1 MGVSAGE
8 RALDSNINAMVAP
21 EGRKTMSKCAL
32 VLGGGGPVGIAW
44 EAGVI
49 AGLADAGVDLTAVD
63 HVIGTSAGAFIGAR
77 VALGHTPADIAA
89 PYAPRERSAR
99 GGGATSSNKGAA
111 SPPEVVNLAFLFQKI
126 QDAARAGRSTAEIAC
141 ELGAF
146 ALETKTMD
154 EEEFLA
160 RFIPTLRP
168 NGTRAWPSRS
178 YVCTAFDAQD
188 GTFKI
193 WDAAAGA
200 DLALAVASSCAVP
213 GIFPSITI
221 DGRRYFDGGVL
232 STTNAHLA
240 RGYDVVFVLAVTE
253 VLMRYADFMRE
264 KKTPLQREVHG
275 LRETG
280 ARVEVIAL
288 DTGALQVVGAN
299 LMDRSRQALAL
310 GEGLRQGRAEAARVA
325 SVIGS

>member
-1 MGVSAGE
+1 
-8 RALDSNINAMVAP
+8 
-21 EGRKTMSKCAL
+21 MSKCAL

-49 AGLADAGVDLTAVD
+49 AGLAEVGVDLTAVD

-89 PYAPRERSAR
+89 PYAAREESLPPGRAASA
-99 GGGATSSNKGAA
+99 NKGAA
-111 SPPEVVNLAFLFQKI
+111 ATPEVANLAFLFQKI
-126 QDAARAGRSTAEIAC
+126 QDAARAGRSAAEIAR

-146 ALETKTMD
+146 ALDAKTMN
-154 EEEFLA
+154 EEEFIA
-160 RFIPTLRP
+160 RFTPTFGPDGR
-168 NGTRAWPSRS
+168 GAWPARS
-178 YVCTAFDAQD
+178 YLCTAFDAQD

-200 DLALAVASSCAVP
+200 DLSRAVASSCAVP
-213 GIFPSITI
+213 GIFPAITI
-221 DGRRYFDGGVL
+221 GGRRYFDGGVL

-253 VLMRYADFMRE
+253 VLLRYADFKRE

-288 DTGALQVVGAN
+288 DTDALQVVGAN
-299 LMDRSRQALAL
+299 LMDRSRQPLALA
-310 GEGLRQGRAEAARVA
+310 EGIRQGRAEAARLR
-325 SVIGS
+325 SVIAK